1 MTKIFS
7 VQEVLNVDNCDCATI
22 NMYGYFFKE
31 IPIDLEIPEG
41 QDAYELKV
49 INSLNDNCF
58 GFVPSSSK
66 NSKTKR
72 AKFFPYF
79 IPVNSVYKKSEFRPF
94 KDFKE
99 FFKKIDNILND
110 DIDIYSKLGVSFT
123 YRHKESDERSEEVV
137 TSLKVNVNQIY
148 FLNGLTF
155 QQWFENYDLLING
168 YWEPFGVADWDTLL
182 K

>member
-66 NSKTKR
+66 NSETKR
-72 AKFFPYF
+72 AKFFLISYQLTQF
-79 IPVNSVYKKSEFRPF
+79 TRNLSLDLLRILKS
-94 KDFKE
+94 
-99 FFKKIDNILND
+99 
-110 DIDIYSKLGVSFT
+110 
-123 YRHKESDERSEEVV
+123 
-137 TSLKVNVNQIY
+137 SLKR
-148 FLNGLTF
+148 
-155 QQWFENYDLLING
+155 LII
-168 YWEPFGVADWDTLL
+168 F
-182 K
+182 